1 MLDISLHLLDLLQN
15 CAHAGATK
23 VDVIVLEDA
32 EADLLEITVRDN
44 GRGMEEGTVKK
55 ALDPFYSSSDKRV
68 GLGLPFVAQAAAM
81 AGGTVR
87 VDSKP
92 GVGTSVIAT
101 FKLSHVDRQPIG
113 DLAATAVSFLA
124 GNGSVELSVTYQGR
138 AGHRFSFDT
147 SVEFPPSKR
156 EDLGQ
161 IGFLC
166 AVEEKLRD
174 GLAKAGFSP
183 DGGGISVEV
192 H

>member
-44 GRGMEEGTVKK
+44 GRGMEEVTVKK

-87 VDSKP
+87 WTQSRCRDVGDSD
-92 GVGTSVIAT
+92 V
-101 FKLSHVDRQPIG
+101 Q
-113 DLAATAVSFLA
+113 AVP
-124 GNGSVELSVTYQGR
+124 R
-138 AGHRFSFDT
+138 
-147 SVEFPPSKR
+147 
-156 EDLGQ
+156 
-161 IGFLC
+161 
-166 AVEEKLRD
+166 
-174 GLAKAGFSP
+174 
-183 DGGGISVEV
+183 
-192 H
+192 